1 MTQDIIALTPKM
13 PDPAALLAALHAGG
27 PDLTLTSTDDDAVI
41 HLCTAAGRPLVSVE
55 APILVHTAGEA
66 ERLLGPENGAPEP
79 PFWWT
84 ELRASTAAPEA
95 ETLAE
100 SVAARLTVLLGGITW
115 PRGTH
120 TTAVVEASDPPPDA
134 ITPTPAATS
143 SLPIV
148 DVLTDSTAVVIA
160 DRPVLGLTTW
170 LADVLRIT
178 TAANRALHIVTPP
191 DTRLTLPLRTAL
203 GGAPNRW
210 VIQHPEDGYYDGL
223 SGAELTWREGTF
235 APTGD
240 GTLAAPFT
248 SGATAPAH
256 EHQLTVSF
264 RTLHAPDADLTLGA
278 SLETAWRHLLGTP
291 PAGWGTAEPIN
302 LPWSPRQL
310 TDLARDRA
318 PDPTHTLAIG
328 TPDRPAIATHRTTRT
343 TAGIA
348 EDITLTVGYAT
359 DEPVPLDAIEPLAAE
374 LVDAHSLATMLTTL
388 RTASA
393 DLTLPPLLTAPPLPV
408 AFTLGA
414 TDVRAIGRTHA
425 RRPPLAIKPVQLGT
439 AAAPSLHYPLG
450 DDTSADAW
458 TTLHTLTSHLK
469 NRTSKASST

>member
-27 PDLTLTSTDDDAVI
+27 PDLTLTTTDDDAVI
-41 HLCTAAGRPLVSVE
+41 HLCTPEGRPLVSVE
-55 APILVHTAGEA
+55 APVLVHAEGEA
-66 ERLLGPENGAPEP
+66 ERLLGPEVGAPEP

-95 ETLAE
+95 KPLAAT
-100 SVAARLTVLLGGITW
+100 VAARLTMLLGGTTW
-115 PRGTH
+115 PRDTH
-120 TTAVVEASDPPPDA
+120 TTAVVEPSEPPPDA
-134 ITPTPAATS
+134 NTPTPAATDT
-143 SLPIV
+143 LPIV

-160 DRPVLGLTTW
+160 DRPILGLTTW

-191 DTRLTLPLRTAL
+191 HTRLTLPLRTAL

-235 APTGD
+235 TPTGD
-240 GTLAAPFT
+240 GTLAAPLT
-248 SGATAPAH
+248 TGAAAPAH

-264 RTLHAPDADLTLGA
+264 RTLHAPVADLTLGA

-318 PDPTHTLAIG
+318 PEPTHTLAIG
-328 TPDRPAIATHRTTRT
+328 APDCPAIATHRTTRT
-343 TAGIA
+343 TTGIT
-348 EDITLTVGYAT
+348 EDITLTVGYGA
-359 DEPVPLDAIEPLAAE
+359 DETAPLDAIEPLAAE
-374 LVDAHSLATMLTTL
+374 LVATHNLATMLTTL
-388 RTASA
+388 RTARA
-393 DLTLPPLLTAPPLPV
+393 DLTLPPLLTAPPVPV

-414 TDVRAIGRTHA
+414 AEVGAIGLTYA
-425 RRPPLAIKPVQLGT
+425 RRPPFAIKPVQLGT

-450 DDTSADAW
+450 DGTSADAW
-458 TTLHTLTSHLK
+458 ASLHTLTSHLK
-469 NRTSKASST
+469 SRTIMGSST